1 MNSQPSPETPLAV
14 KTSRRTWLIVTVVL
28 LILLAV
34 VVNLRFLS
42 GEDDWMCKD
51 GQWIQHGHPS
61 APKPT
66 SACR

>member
-1 MNSQPSPETPLAV
+1 MNSQSDAPALN
-14 KTSRRTWLIVTVVL
+14 SRRRLWLIITIVL
-28 LILLAV
+28 LALIAI

-42 GEDDWMCKD
+42 GEDDWNCKD

-61 APKPT
+61 APKPA

>member
-1 MNSQPSPETPLAV
+1 MNSQSDAPVQALKSR
-14 KTSRRTWLIVTVVL
+14 RRTWLIVTIVL
-28 LILLAV
+28 LALIAV

-42 GEDDWMCKD
+42 GEDAWICKD

-61 APKPT
+61 ALKPT